1 MYHVYCSTSPT
12 HFFPR
17 VPEDMTFCLRLLPIK
32 HLTSCMSGLGRST
45 GKVFTIVTALLI
57 RFVLSDNLTKPYCEG
72 LHWGKAYVLYLG
84 HFLQWMREVRLRLS
98 LLDMG
103 PCFPGATAPWQQ
115 WIPWPRKR
123 DCINWFGVF
132 FFLFKVE
139 QEGFCFLKFKSL
151 LPPKSLQIEQFF
163 SRQVGTHPCLH

>member
-32 HLTSCMSGLGRST
+32 HLTSCMSGLGRNT

-57 RFVLSDNLTKPYCEG
+57 WFVLSDNLTKPHCEG

-84 HFLQWMREVRLRLS
+84 HFLQWMREVQLPLS

-103 PCFPGATAPWQQ
+103 PFPWCHSTLAAVNSVASKEGLHQLVWV
-115 WIPWPRKR
+115 
-123 DCINWFGVF
+123 CF
-132 FFLFKVE
+132 FF
-139 QEGFCFLKFKSL
+139 
-151 LPPKSLQIEQFF
+151 
-163 SRQVGTHPCLH
+163 